1 MVRGKEFVEGDEGF
15 VGCVWGC
22 GWGEEALT
30 YVRAT
35 DMRATD
41 TRPVLCSN
49 LIMEVAFC
57 QTLSFNADTFDY
69 EAVSAEN
76 GNATIIKFAV
86 NEKLYSPGDVV
97 VVLGGGEEIT
107 FHGIIG
113 KIEDGYAFASDPK
126 GSLLPAGV
134 Q

>member
-1 MVRGKEFVEGDEGF
+1 
-15 VGCVWGC
+15 
-22 GWGEEALT
+22 
-30 YVRAT
+30 
-35 DMRATD
+35 
-41 TRPVLCSN
+41 
-49 LIMEVAFC
+49 MEVAFC
-57 QTLSFNADTFDY
+57 QTLSFSADTFEY
-69 EAVSAEN
+69 EPVAQEN

-86 NEKLYSPGDVV
+86 DDKKVSPGDVV
-97 VVLGGGEEIT
+97 VVVSGDEIS